1 MSGILGYGPRPEHD
15 SIRTAEMTRLLLALP
30 PLFLLLCSAHAEIA
44 KTNPPADE
52 PNLLGTAVFIALFV
66 GACAV
71 FFWYVWR
78 NEQKA
83 KQKKGGGATKS

>member
-1 MSGILGYGPRPEHD
+1 MYYPGR
-15 SIRTAEMTRLLLALP
+15 
-30 PLFLLLCSAHAEIA
+30 
-44 KTNPPADE
+44 
-52 PNLLGTAVFIALFV
+52 LGTAAVFIALFV

-83 KQKKGGGATKS
+83 EQKKGGGATKS